1 MPAFDIVSEVDMQ
14 EVDNAVNQASKEISN
29 RFDFKGSKSTLEFD
43 KEKKEIKILA
53 DDDMKLRSIH
63 QVLGQKLIKRS
74 VDLSCLEYGNE
85 DEVSGGMIRQ
95 VAKLKQGLEKPDAKK
110 IVKLIKDSKLKVQ
123 AQIQDEQ
130 AACERQGL
138 PPRKP
143 NMDLPA
149 TNPKTHLLA
158 PRNSLSIGSLLLP
171 TFCPC
176 MRPEP

>member
-74 VDLSCLEYGNE
+74 VDLSCLEYGSE
-85 DEVSGGMIRQ
+85 DEVSGSMLRQ
-95 VAKLKQGLEKPDAKK
+95 VVKLKQGLEKPDAKK

-130 AACERQGL
+130 VRVTGKKIDDLQSVIATLKSSDLQL
-138 PPRKP
+138 PLQFI
-143 NMDLPA
+143 NM
-149 TNPKTHLLA
+149 
-158 PRNSLSIGSLLLP
+158 RS
-171 TFCPC
+171 
-176 MRPEP
+176 